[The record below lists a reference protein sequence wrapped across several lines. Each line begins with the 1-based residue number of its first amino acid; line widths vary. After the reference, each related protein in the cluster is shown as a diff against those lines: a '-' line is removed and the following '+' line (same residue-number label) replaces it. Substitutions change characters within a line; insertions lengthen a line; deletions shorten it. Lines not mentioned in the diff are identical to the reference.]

1 MKKIGYGLLGMLFLG
16 VLALNRVN
24 AYRENDGQTPA
35 THTTTEK
42 STVSAPVS
50 AEQKTEK
57 TYRVSFKVNPVVNAS
72 LNPAN
77 Q

>member
-1 MKKIGYGLLGMLFLG
+1 MKKIGYGLLVALFLG

-24 AYRENDGQTPA
+24 TYRERSEQEHA
-35 THTTTEK
+35 AVATTEQ
-42 STVSAPVS
+42 STVVSAPVS

-57 TYRVSFKVNPVVNAS
+57 TYRVTFRVNPVVNAS
-72 LNPAN
+72 VKP